1 MWVLCDAG
9 CRQIMLQ
16 RRARSKAHFQ
26 KVSGT
31 TDRHAVM
38 FSQLLKGSSYIWD
51 FLGLQLVGTP
61 STCADLFLEGDIW
74 GVSLWVRMCVPPDHC
89 MEDAPPSDHTL
100 TVKVD
105 HCVKAGHKCLSWSP
119 SFHIPPCT
127 VWSSQNRV
135 KVNPVCSSALHQLFY
150 LHRCF
155 VLRCC
160 KAHSDTARNAFS
172 VALTSSECS
181 VVNLSPPNLKDLKA

>member
-26 KVSGT
+26 TVSGT

-61 STCADLFLEGDIW
+61 SACADLFLEGDTW

-89 MEDAPPSDHTL
+89 MEDAPPL
-100 TVKVD
+100 QI
-105 HCVKAGHKCLSWSP
+105 
-119 SFHIPPCT
+119 IP
-127 VWSSQNRV
+127 
-135 KVNPVCSSALHQLFY
+135 
-150 LHRCF
+150 
-155 VLRCC
+155 
-160 KAHSDTARNAFS
+160 
-172 VALTSSECS
+172 
-181 VVNLSPPNLKDLKA
+181 